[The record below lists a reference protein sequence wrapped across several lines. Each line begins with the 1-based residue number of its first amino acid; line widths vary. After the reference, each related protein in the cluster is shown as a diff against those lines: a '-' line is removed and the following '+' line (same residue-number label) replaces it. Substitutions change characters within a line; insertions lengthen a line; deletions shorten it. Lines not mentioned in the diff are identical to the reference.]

1 MERQYSRKGNQ
12 KYPIYSNR
20 YTDGPHILVGE
31 PRYNRYITE
40 GPHQYMGEPRYRY
53 ASEGPHQYMGE
64 PREERYASDGPHIL
78 VGEPRD
84 DERMAAIE
92 HQLDMLLQAQL
103 QQLQQQQPQIQQQQ
117 PQVQQ
122 QQPQIQ
128 QQQNQIQQ
136 QQNQIQQQQNQIQQ
150 EEPHLQIEPG
160 HVINFLP
167 AEPEEETKSWERLM
181 DIILQSDQQPNPLTK
196 LDWRIRQIMTKYV
209 DKKLEKQ
216 KADYE
221 TKIKNLEEQ
230 ITKLKIPPPPPPP
243 PAPAP
248 EIDYASVSKRVCK
261 EQAFLD
267 ELVRVVNN
275 AWDNR
280 EKVDPAGIAK
290 TLERK
295 ISRSEEARRLIFVH
309 EDFKNKYSKD
319 YNTSK
324 LQQDLYNDFTSSIK
338 KLVNDPREYQYLL
351 SLQDNAPDVNL
362 KNLPT
367 ITAWW
372 VEHYLKTLLIA

>member
-1 MERQYSRKGNQ
+1 MQMTNQ
-12 KYPIYSNR
+12 N
-20 YTDGPHILVGE
+20 
-31 PRYNRYITE
+31 
-40 GPHQYMGEPRYRY
+40 Q
-53 ASEGPHQYMGE
+53 
-64 PREERYASDGPHIL
+64 
-78 VGEPRD
+78 
-84 DERMAAIE
+84 
-92 HQLDMLLQAQL
+92 LLQLLLNKQDSN
-103 QQLQQQQPQIQQQQ
+103 QQPDANQLLQLLLNKQDSNQLLQLLLNKQDQNLSQNLLNKQDSNQLLQLLLNKQDQNLSQNLLNKQDSNQLLQNLLNKQQEEE
-117 PQVQQ
+117 
-122 QQPQIQ
+122 
-128 QQQNQIQQ
+128 
-136 QQNQIQQQQNQIQQ
+136 

-221 TKIKNLEEQ
+221 TKLKNLEEQ
-230 ITKLKIPPPPPPP
+230 ITKLKIPPPA

-248 EIDYASVSKRVCK
+248 AIDYASVSKRVCK

-275 AWDNR
+275 AWDKR
-280 EKVDPAGIAK
+280 EKVDPAGITK

-309 EDFKNKYSKD
+309 EEFKNKYSKD

>member
-1 MERQYSRKGNQ
+1 
-12 KYPIYSNR
+12 
-20 YTDGPHILVGE
+20 
-31 PRYNRYITE
+31 
-40 GPHQYMGEPRYRY
+40 
-53 ASEGPHQYMGE
+53 
-64 PREERYASDGPHIL
+64 
-78 VGEPRD
+78 
-84 DERMAAIE
+84 
-92 HQLDMLLQAQL
+92 
-103 QQLQQQQPQIQQQQ
+103 
-117 PQVQQ
+117 
-122 QQPQIQ
+122 
-128 QQQNQIQQ
+128 
-136 QQNQIQQQQNQIQQ
+136 
-150 EEPHLQIEPG
+150 
-160 HVINFLP
+160 
-167 AEPEEETKSWERLM
+167 M

-248 EIDYASVSKRVCK
+248 APEIDYASVSKRVCK
-261 EQAFLD
+261 EPAFLD

-309 EDFKNKYSKD
+309 EEFKNKYSKD

-324 LQQDLYNDFTSSIK
+324 LQQDLYNDFVSSIR
-338 KLVNDPREYQYLL
+338 KLVDDPRDYNHLEMQKA
-351 SLQDNAPDVNL
+351 QDPDVNL

-372 VEHYLKTLLIA
+372 VEHYLKSLLIA

>member
-1 MERQYSRKGNQ
+1 MQQ
-12 KYPIYSNR
+12 
-20 YTDGPHILVGE
+20 
-31 PRYNRYITE
+31 
-40 GPHQYMGEPRYRY
+40 
-53 ASEGPHQYMGE
+53 
-64 PREERYASDGPHIL
+64 EE
-78 VGEPRD
+78 
-84 DERMAAIE
+84 
-92 HQLDMLLQAQL
+92 
-103 QQLQQQQPQIQQQQ
+103 
-117 PQVQQ
+117 
-122 QQPQIQ
+122 PQIQ
-128 QQQNQIQQ
+128 QQQNQV
-136 QQNQIQQQQNQIQQ
+136 QQ

-221 TKIKNLEEQ
+221 TKLKNLEEQ
-230 ITKLKIPPPPPPP
+230 ITKLKIPPPAPA

-261 EQAFLD
+261 EPGFLD

-309 EDFKNKYSKD
+309 EEFKNKYSKD
-319 YNTSK
+319 YNSSK

>member
-1 MERQYSRKGNQ
+1 
-12 KYPIYSNR
+12 
-20 YTDGPHILVGE
+20 
-31 PRYNRYITE
+31 
-40 GPHQYMGEPRYRY
+40 
-53 ASEGPHQYMGE
+53 
-64 PREERYASDGPHIL
+64 
-78 VGEPRD
+78 
-84 DERMAAIE
+84 
-92 HQLDMLLQAQL
+92 
-103 QQLQQQQPQIQQQQ
+103 
-117 PQVQQ
+117 
-122 QQPQIQ
+122 
-128 QQQNQIQQ
+128 
-136 QQNQIQQQQNQIQQ
+136 
-150 EEPHLQIEPG
+150 
-160 HVINFLP
+160 
-167 AEPEEETKSWERLM
+167 M

-248 EIDYASVSKRVCK
+248 APEIDYASVSKRVCK
-261 EQAFLD
+261 DQAFLD

-275 AWDNR
+275 AWDKR

-290 TLERK
+290 TLEKK

-309 EDFKNKYSKD
+309 EEFKNKYSKD
-319 YNTSK
+319 YNSSK